1 MSRKQRADEWT
12 REPLTPAPATSL
24 LAHIL
29 ARPYASGNRACLGSF
44 DDLAVSLCALCTSVH
59 QPGCSTG
66 CSTCGVVDSCW
77 GSGFRRRP
85 GDDRGGRSS
94 GSGAFPI
101 AHIDPVP
108 QDVGVPHQ
116 AWGCAEERAP
126 CGFETAFYAEDP
138 VYGVPR
144 IPYFHALG

>member
-1 MSRKQRADEWT
+1 MSRKQRADERT

-29 ARPYASGNRACLGSF
+29 ARPGASGNCACLGSF
-44 DDLAVSLCALCTSVH
+44 DDLAVSLCPLCTSVY
-59 QPGCSTG
+59 QPGCGRG

-108 QDVGVPHQ
+108 QEMWESLTRRGD
-116 AWGCAEERAP
+116 AP
-126 CGFETAFYAEDP
+126 RSEPLVALRRRSMQ
-138 VYGVPR
+138 R
-144 IPYFHALG
+144 ILYMEFREFPTSTH